1 MPKALEQILRA
12 DYKDHLSLM
21 YVRDP
26 SVPAFRTRLS
36 GACSGVVS
44 SFRGILLFAVYRPGW
59 GKLVWNW
66 GLNKINWPY

>member
-44 SFRGILLFAVYRPGW
+44 SFRGTVPVR
-59 GKLVWNW
+59 VNW
-66 GLNKINWPY
+66 CGIGV